1 MTHEAMLDYVTKFA
15 VAAAQGGIEISSKD
29 EVSPQ
34 ETDFKAIVAKLKESA
49 PEALLLVLLPPQLSI
64 FTKKLRDAGV
74 DVPLFGFANTEA
86 TAEVKA
92 AVGAMDGMIYTAPKL
107 QKDFVK
113 RFQDRFEDF
122 PELSTGNVYDMVK
135 IWGAA
140 VKSGATDA
148 RGVAN
153 FLRRLRDFEGVM
165 GVYSITDEND
175 FSLKAELKR
184 IKRGSFRPV
193 DEQ

>member
-1 MTHEAMLDYVTKFA
+1 
-15 VAAAQGGIEISSKD
+15 
-29 EVSPQ
+29 
-34 ETDFKAIVAKLKESA
+34 
-49 PEALLLVLLPPQLSI
+49 
-64 FTKKLRDAGV
+64 
-74 DVPLFGFANTEA
+74 
-86 TAEVKA
+86 
-92 AVGAMDGMIYTAPKL
+92 
-107 QKDFVK
+107 
-113 RFQDRFEDF
+113 
-122 PELSTGNVYDMVK
+122 MVK